1 MMGTGEWGRTT
12 CDGVV
17 REDLTE
23 VGVFGIRFNKE
34 EKDKRRRSGHGAIQ
48 KESIA
53 DMDDFR
59 WEYTWCV

>member
-1 MMGTGEWGRTT
+1 M
-12 CDGVV
+12 V

-34 EKDKRRRSGHGAIQ
+34 EKDKLRRSGRGTIQ
-48 KESIA
+48 EESIA
-53 DMDDFR
+53 DVDAFR